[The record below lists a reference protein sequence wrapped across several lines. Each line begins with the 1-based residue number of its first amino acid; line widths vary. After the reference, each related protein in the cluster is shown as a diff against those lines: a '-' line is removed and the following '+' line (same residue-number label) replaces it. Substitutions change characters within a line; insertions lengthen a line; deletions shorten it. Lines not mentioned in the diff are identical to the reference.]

1 MELDWEN
8 KMDQI
13 VNGIYLNSLLDS
25 APGNPLVWNQF
36 LTELNK
42 QLNCDSSF
50 ILVTDRVERKNTHFL
65 FHTNIS
71 QEYQQRYENELN
83 KLDSF
88 NYFITKNPQRVLCN
102 QISENF
108 FTEDTQSDFTSPNDQ
123 KYRFGLSIPCNLN
136 HSVSLLLNRQVLFN
150 DEEKLNITEVLQ
162 AIIPSLKEALHAEQR
177 HKISSQLLHYIGD
190 HFDGYIIV
198 DSQLKILFSDPVYS
212 LIIGQFDCVDISENC
227 LGLKNPS
234 IERRVLSSLLKHE
247 ETTISIHNQCHSCHI
262 IITPISFLQNLY
274 KWECCKGGF
283 ILTFTHD
290 KDKNPT
296 VDRLL
301 EIYDLTQCEAICA
314 LHFMK
319 TPSIPDV
326 AKNTFRSLE
335 TVRNHIKHIMQK
347 MDVHNQAELMKKL
360 LILSTL

>member
-1 MELDWEN
+1 MVFDWEN

-13 VNGIYLNSLLDS
+13 VNAINLNYLLAS
-25 APGNPLVWNQF
+25 APGNPLVWTQF
-36 LTELNK
+36 LTELCK
-42 QLNCDSSF
+42 QLNCDSSC
-50 ILVTDRVERKNTHFL
+50 ILVTDRNVRKNTHFL
-65 FHTNIS
+65 FHTDIS
-71 QEYQQRYENELN
+71 QEYRQHYEKELN

-88 NYFITKNPQRVLCN
+88 NHFISKNPQRVLCN

-108 FTEDTQSDFTSPNDQ
+108 FTESEKNDFISPNDQ
-123 KYRFGLSIPCNLN
+123 KYRFGVSIPCNPN
-136 HSVSLLLNRQVLFN
+136 HSVSLLLNRKTLFN
-150 DEEKLNITEVLQ
+150 DEEKQNITEVLQ
-162 AIIPSLKEALHAEQR
+162 NIIPSLKTALHAEQR
-177 HKISSQLLHYIGD
+177 YKISSQLLHYIGD
-190 HFDGYIIV
+190 HFDGYVIV
-198 DSQLKILFSDPVYS
+198 DNQLNILFSDPVYS
-212 LIIGQFDCVDISENC
+212 LIISQIESVSISGDCLE
-227 LGLKNPS
+227 LKNPTV
-234 IERRVLSSLLKHE
+234 EQRVLKSLLRQE
-247 ETTISIHNQCHSCHI
+247 ETTISIYNQCHSCQI

-274 KWECCKGGF
+274 KWECYKGGF

-319 TPSIPDV
+319 TPSVSDV

-347 MDVHNQAELMKKL
+347 MNVHNQAELMKKL
-360 LILSTL
+360 LTLATL